1 MNRILK
7 LTTIKNKKLEKYY
20 DQAMSE
26 LKELFDIN
34 WVYNTPALIII
45 DDRKTLDDFEGQK
58 TEDWQVGFCLGIQ
71 AVVIINP
78 DNIEKE
84 SIHKYSD
91 KETYMLIKHELCHCY
106 YQVATSKNG
115 PRWLTEGLSIY
126 ASGQID
132 KKKHIEKFTD
142 FLESK
147 KNYFEWGHSVRVLV
161 EEYGIEKI
169 IEFVK
174 SLKGTKDNEF
184 EKIFEDFF
192 GIKLSYDA
200 FNELLG

>member
-58 TEDWQVGFCLGIQ
+58 TEDWQVGFCLGTQ

>member
-7 LTTIKNKKLEKYY
+7 LTTIKDKKLEKYY
-20 DQAMSE
+20 DQAMFE

-34 WVYNTPALIII
+34 WIRNTPSLIVI
-45 DDRKTLDDFEGQK
+45 DDRKTLDNFEGKK
-58 TEDWQVGFCLGIQ
+58 TENWQVGFCLGTQ

-91 KETYMLIKHELCHCY
+91 EETYMLIKHELCHCF

-115 PRWLTEGLSIY
+115 PRWLTEGLSIN

-132 KKKHIEKFTD
+132 KKERIEKFTD

-147 KNYFEWGHSVRVLV
+147 KNYFEWGHSVRVLM
-161 EEYGIEKI
+161 EEYGIERV

-174 SLKGTKDNEF
+174 SLKGTKDDEF
-184 EKIFEDFF
+184 EKIFFFFF
-192 GIKLSYDA
+192 GTKLSYDT
-200 FNELLG
+200 FNKLLG

>member
-34 WVYNTPALIII
+34 WIYNTPALYIV
-45 DDRKTLDDFEGQK
+45 DDRKTLNNVMGKE
-58 TEDWQVGFCLGIQ
+58 TADWTVGFTLEEA
-71 AVVIINP
+71 AVVILNP

-91 KETYMLIKHELCHCY
+91 EETYMLIKHELCHCF
-106 YQVATSKNG
+106 YQVATGKNG

-126 ASGQID
+126 ASGQIN

-174 SLKGTKDNEF
+174 SLKGTEDDEF

-200 FNELLG
+200 FNELLD